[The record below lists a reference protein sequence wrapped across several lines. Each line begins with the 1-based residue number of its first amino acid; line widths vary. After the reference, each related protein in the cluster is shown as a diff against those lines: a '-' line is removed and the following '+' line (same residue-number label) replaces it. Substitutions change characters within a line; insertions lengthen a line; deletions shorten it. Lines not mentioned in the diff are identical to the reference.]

1 MQPLLPTAYQRVEAS
16 VATVHMLAYTLSLV
30 ADRVDS
36 ADRDGTVAVSAH
48 GTAVAYGR
56 QTVLYGGGVP
66 KPYSQ
71 QAAKLLPERVSLSE
85 QFGFVSASQD
95 GLR

>member
-1 MQPLLPTAYQRVEAS
+1 MA
-16 VATVHMLAYTLSLV
+16 
-30 ADRVDS
+30 
-36 ADRDGTVAVSAH
+36 GSAH

-85 QFGFVSASQD
+85 QFGLVSASQD
-95 GLR
+95 GAVDESSWGSDRATD